1 MADRPVA
8 VHTEIERPMTPV
20 PRVVTLST
28 RLLALGSLSLLWGCG
43 SSSPTSANPANDCSV
58 AGENQQVLTTMQSW
72 YYWYQSL
79 PSGVNPA
86 SYSSTS
92 ALLDALREQ
101 PDDRFSFVTT
111 QAADQSF
118 YGAGQ
123 YVGYGL
129 GFSLTAR
136 NELQVLRVFT
146 GSPAAQAGLAR
157 GDVITAINGTPVPTL
172 VTGNQLDSALASPN
186 PGATVTFTWT
196 DANQQSHTATLVS
209 AVVTEPS
216 VEKVSVVQ
224 ARREKVGYILFNSFI
239 TPSTAE
245 LDQAFAQLAAQGVT
259 QLVVD
264 ERYNGGGELTVA
276 QHLASLIAGNG
287 LSGKLLGTLTFN
299 DKHTD
304 QNQSVSF
311 ENVSN
316 ALNLDQVY
324 FITTN
329 STASASEF
337 VVNALKPYVQV
348 FTVGAATFGKP
359 VGENGFNICSDVL
372 YPITFKIENAAGYGD
387 YFSGLPATCA
397 AADDPTHALG
407 DPEEASL
414 AAALTH
420 VATGT
425 CGPGAAAAAR
435 ENTRREAAR
444 PRESRRYGWRDLVNA
459 Y

>member
-1 MADRPVA
+1 M
-8 VHTEIERPMTPV
+8 
-20 PRVVTLST
+20 
-28 RLLALGSLSLLWGCG
+28 LWGCG
-43 SSSPTSANPANDCSV
+43 SNDSTPGSSGSDCSV
-58 AGENQQVLTTMQSW
+58 GGENQQILTTMQSW
-72 YYWYQSL
+72 YYWYSSL

-92 ALLDALREQ
+92 ALLDALREK
-101 PDDRFSFVTT
+101 PDDRFSFITT
-111 QAADQSF
+111 QSADQAF

-129 GFSLTAR
+129 GFSLTAQ
-136 NELQVLRVFT
+136 NELRVLRVFA

-157 GDVITAINGTPVPTL
+157 GDLITAINGTPVPTL
-172 VTGNQLDSALASPN
+172 VSGNQLNAALASPN

-196 DANQQSHTATLVS
+196 DTNQQSHTATLVS

-216 VEKVSVVQ
+216 VEKVSVVG
-224 ARREKVGYILFNSFI
+224 ARHEKVGYILFNSFI
-239 TPSTAE
+239 TPSTGE
-245 LDQAFAQLAAQGVT
+245 LDQAFAQLRSQGVT

-264 ERYNGGGELTVA
+264 ERYNGGGELVVA

-287 LSGKLLGTLTFN
+287 LSGKLLGTLTYN

-304 QNQSVSF
+304 QNQSVNF

-316 ALNLDQVY
+316 GLSLKQVY
-324 FITTN
+324 FVTTN

-337 VVNALKPYVQV
+337 VINALKPYAQV
-348 FTVGAATFGKP
+348 YTVGEATYGKP

-387 YFSGLPATCA
+387 YFSGLPVTCA
-397 AADDPTHALG
+397 ATDDPAHALG

-420 VATGT
+420 IETGT
-425 CGPGAAAAAR
+425 CGPAAAAAAR
-435 ENTRREAAR
+435 ENARREAVR
-444 PRESRRYGWRDLVNA
+444 PREARRYGWRDLVNA

>member
-1 MADRPVA
+1 MADRPVG
-8 VHTEIERPMTPV
+8 VHSEIERPMTPGARIV
-20 PRVVTLST
+20 SSS
-28 RLLALGSLSLLWGCG
+28 LALGLLSLLWGCG
-43 SSSPTSANPANDCSV
+43 SSSPTSTNPANDCSV
-58 AGENQQVLTTMQSW
+58 AGENQQILTTMQSW

-79 PSGVNPA
+79 PSGVSPG

-101 PDDRFSFVTT
+101 PDDRFSFITT

-129 GFSLTAR
+129 GFSLTAQ
-136 NELQVLRVFT
+136 NELQVLRVFA

-157 GDVITAINGTPVPTL
+157 GDLITAINGTPVPTL

-196 DANQQSHTATLVS
+196 DTNQQSHTATLVS

-224 ARREKVGYILFNSFI
+224 ARRQKVGYILFNSFI

-245 LDQAFAQLAAQGVT
+245 LDQAFAQLTSQGVT
-259 QLVVD
+259 QLVID

-311 ENVSN
+311 ESVSN
-316 ALNLDQVY
+316 ALNLHEVY
-324 FITTN
+324 FITTS

-337 VVNALKPYVQV
+337 VINALKPYAQV

-387 YFSGLPATCA
+387 YFSGLPVTCA
-397 AADDPTHALG
+397 ATDDPTHALG
-407 DPEEASL
+407 NPEEASL
-414 AAALTH
+414 AATLAH
-420 VATGT
+420 VETGT
-425 CGPGAAAAAR
+425 CGPAAAAAAR
-435 ENTRREAAR
+435 ENARHEATR

>member
-1 MADRPVA
+1 MADRPVG
-8 VHTEIERPMTPV
+8 VHSEITRPMTPGARIV
-20 PRVVTLST
+20 SSS
-28 RLLALGSLSLLWGCG
+28 LALGLLSLLWGCG
-43 SSSPTSANPANDCSV
+43 SSSPTSTNPANDCSV
-58 AGENQQVLTTMQSW
+58 AGENQQALTTMQSW

-129 GFSLTAR
+129 GFSLTAQ
-136 NELQVLRVFT
+136 NELQVLRVFA

-196 DANQQSHTATLVS
+196 DPGHQSHTATLVS

-239 TPSTAE
+239 TPSTGE
-245 LDQAFAQLAAQGVT
+245 LDQAFAQLSSQGVT

-311 ENVSN
+311 ESVSS
-316 ALNLDQVY
+316 ALNLKEVY

-337 VVNALKPYVQV
+337 VINALKPYVQV

-387 YFSGLPATCA
+387 YFSGLPAACA
-397 AADDPTHALG
+397 AGDDPLHALG

-420 VATGT
+420 VETGT

-435 ENTRREAAR
+435 ENARREAAR
-444 PRESRRYGWRDLVNA
+444 PRESRRYGWRELVNA